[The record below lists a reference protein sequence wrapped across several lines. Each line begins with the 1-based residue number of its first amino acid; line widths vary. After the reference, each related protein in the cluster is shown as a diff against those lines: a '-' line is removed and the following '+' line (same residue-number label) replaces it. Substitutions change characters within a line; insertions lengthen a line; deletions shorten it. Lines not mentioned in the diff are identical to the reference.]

1 MLFTLS
7 VEGLKVL
14 FVPVPPCFSMSCAP
28 LLAFSF
34 LLPKLS
40 LFSPGSCDIIVPPL
54 PIWGFGI
61 DLFPFNGGP
70 FEKES

>member
-1 MLFTLS
+1 
-7 VEGLKVL
+7 
-14 FVPVPPCFSMSCAP
+14 
-28 LLAFSF
+28 
-34 LLPKLS
+34 LPKLS